1 MTAKRCGV
9 VFVVA
14 GVLVALGLGCRG
26 GIADTAAYQEAAQP
40 AILGL
45 PRLAQRAADA
55 QFGAVGAEIKP
66 SVVLL
71 IQAIDT
77 QAGYLKGLNVSA
89 SAPDPGS
96 RTRITW
102 RPVRLTAIRS
112 TSSSSA
118 SSSPPCPTRSASFA
132 RPPPRT
138 TRPRRRGWRR
148 QASRRPEPLC
158 EIDAQRTGEYASA
171 RFRSFPRICHPS
183 RYA

>member
-89 SAPDPGS
+89 SAPDL
-96 RTRITW
+96 RIAHEDYLAACQTY
-102 RPVRLTAIRS
+102 RDTLDKLVERIEFTAVPDTKRIIREA
-112 TSSSSA
+112 TA
-118 SSSPPCPTRSASFA
+118 AY
-132 RPPPRT
+132 
-138 TRPRRRGWRR
+138 
-148 QASRRPEPLC
+148 
-158 EIDAQRTGEYASA
+158 DATAAAWLEAAGVTA
-171 RFRSFPRICHPS
+171 P
-183 RYA
+183 